1 MSDDVKVKFGGDFSG
16 IAEGAKDA
24 ANRAGTA
31 MAASFKDYGKSI
43 SATIANF
50 FSVENLMGKALAG
63 LKDAAVYFREIDELS
78 RKLGVSRVDLQKF
91 GKIGAE
97 VGISME
103 SMAKTIQ
110 IANKNIGAAEIANGA
125 QRKSLID
132 LGFTEQEITEGRVTA
147 IDVMMKLADQYDR
160 GIDQNI
166 IAKRTTDVFGRSGQ
180 DLNKI
185 LREGT
190 DALKERIATMEV
202 FTEAEVRGAAQLDRD
217 LERLEKFKNRT
228 MKESA
233 VGWMKIVA
241 LDEESRVR
249 RATGDLEFKNMGSR
263 WSGDINYSKQSPEI
277 VNQIAKNLTEEMT
290 RSGIKKEDLLDSIKQ
305 FVGESPDK
313 SDREKFYISLHAAIE
328 GSIKKPGE
336 AKEVGESVH
345 EAMATTSLQAIGGG
359 DLGAI
364 MSGYH
369 DPMLEA
375 ATTTA
380 QNTTILAQK
389 ATESQTTKPASV
401 AK

>member
-43 SATIANF
+43 ASTIGNF

-63 LKDAAVYFREIDELS
+63 LKDASAYFREIDELS

-110 IANKNIGAAEIANGA
+110 IANKNIGAAEMANGA

-132 LGFTEQEITEGRVTA
+132 LGFTEQEITGGRVTA

-180 DLNKI
+180 ELNKI

-202 FTEAEVRGAAQLDRD
+202 FTEAEVRGAAKVDRD
-217 LERLEKFKNRT
+217 FEILQKKISKTFKVGVLTGEK
-228 MKESA
+228 A
-233 VGWMKIVA
+233 IG
-241 LDEESRVR
+241 LDERTSVKENLGKQAGKVIGKGIFGNTPISE
-249 RATGDLEFKNMGSR
+249 AT
-263 WSGDINYSKQSPEI
+263 PEMI
-277 VNQIAKNLTEEMT
+277 KQIAEGLSKSMAREKVN
-290 RSGIKKEDLLDSIKQ
+290 KKDLLEHLEDMIGSEKSKPEWQ
-305 FVGESPDK
+305 FLSKVHD
-313 SDREKFYISLHAAIE
+313 AIA

-336 AKEVGESVH
+336 EKEVGESIH

-389 ATESQTTKPASV
+389 ATEGQTTKPASV

>member
-43 SATIANF
+43 ASSIGNF

-63 LKDAAVYFREIDELS
+63 LKDASAYFREIDELS

-180 DLNKI
+180 ELNKI

-202 FTEAEVRGAAQLDRD
+202 FTEAEVRGAAHLDRQYAKLEKKIERKKKEGLLGLEKIVGLDELTSVGTSLTRIENKTIPQGWAGNTKISEATPEMIQKIATDLSKEMAREEVSKKDLLAD
-217 LERLEKFKNRT
+217 LEK
-228 MKESA
+228 MIGSA
-233 VGWMKIVA
+233 GTKPYEDY
-241 LDEESRVR
+241 L
-249 RATGDLEFKNMGSR
+249 
-263 WSGDINYSKQSPEI
+263 
-277 VNQIAKNLTEEMT
+277 
-290 RSGIKKEDLLDSIKQ
+290 IK
-305 FVGESPDK
+305 
-313 SDREKFYISLHAAIE
+313 LHAAIE
-328 GSIKKPGE
+328 GSMKKPGE
-336 AKEVGESVH
+336 AKAVGESVH

-389 ATESQTTKPASV
+389 ATEGQTTKPASV

>member
-180 DLNKI
+180 ELNKI

-202 FTEAEVRGAAQLDRD
+202 FTEAEVRGAAHFDRQY
-217 LERLEKFKNRT
+217 EKFEKKIGRKY
-228 MKESA
+228 KEGLLGLETIA
-233 VGWMKIVA
+233 G
-241 LDEESRVR
+241 LNEEQTVR
-249 RATGDLEFKNMGSR
+249 RTARGLELRTDMKHGRKNV
-263 WSGDINYSKQSPEI
+263 DYSKQTPEI
-277 VNQIAKNLTEEMT
+277 VNQIAKDLTREMA
-290 RSGIKKEDLLDSIKQ
+290 REGVGKEDLLESIKQ

-313 SDREKFYISLHAAIE
+313 SDREKFYINLHAAIE

-336 AKEVGESVH
+336 AKAVGESVH
-345 EAMATTSLQAIGGG
+345 EAMATTSLQSIGGG

-389 ATESQTTKPASV
+389 ATEGQTPKPASV